1 MADVAAH
8 AGVSTTT
15 VSHVLSDRRPVAET
29 TRQRVLEAIEAL
41 GYRPS
46 ELARS
51 LRTQRTNTVAL
62 LIPDITNPFYPMLA
76 RGLQD
81 SLKVGGYHSVVCNT
95 DGDRDEELTFLDEMV
110 ARSVDGIVIV
120 GFGTDEKHL
129 QRVEAAGIPVVA
141 FGPQFTLDAADIVG
155 ADDQVGMAEA
165 ARYLIGRGRTPVGF
179 VGPSSDAGPGRM
191 RRLGYEDALV
201 EAGLPLDPGLVAGA
215 DYTRESGVEA
225 IRALLD
231 GPVVPRGVVCANDL
245 IAIGVLDVA
254 RERGIARA
262 GRPGRGRVR
271 RHRGRLADLAA
282 PHHGRQPGVR
292 RGTDGGPADAEPSH
306 RRLRRTAPQGRVAV
320 PTGRPR
326 VRLRRVRCAGAAAV
340 TSLSTR
346 TGAELS
352 GRRGAELSVDG
363 CSVVRGMSAS
373 RSRYL

>member
-1 MADVAAH
+1 VAGPVRIRMTDVAAH

-81 SLKVGGYHSVVCNT
+81 ALKVGGYHSVVCNT

-110 ARSVDGIVIV
+110 ARSVDGVVIV

-129 QRVEAAGIPVVA
+129 QRVEAGGIPVVA
-141 FGPQFTLDAADIVG
+141 FGPQFSLDAADIVG

-165 ARYLIGRGRTPVGF
+165 ARYLIAKGRTPLGF

-191 RRLGYEDALV
+191 RRLGYEDALT
-201 EAGLPLDPGLVAGA
+201 EAGLAVDPALVAGE

-225 IRALLD
+225 IRAILS

-254 RERGIARA
+254 RERGI
-262 GRPGRGRVR
+262 RVPD
-271 RHRGRLADLAA
+271 DLAVVGFDDIEA
-282 PHHGRQPGVR
+282 ASLTSPRLTTVLN
-292 RGTDGGPADAEPSH
+292 PAYEEG
-306 RRLRRTAPQGRVAV
+306 RTAGQLMLSRL
-320 PTGRPR
+320 TGEYDGPHRK
-326 VRLRRVRCAGAAAV
+326 VVLRCQ
-340 TSLSTR
+340 L
-346 TGAELS
+346 
-352 GRRGAELSVDG
+352 
-363 CSVVRGMSAS
+363 VVRESA
-373 RSRYL
+373 